1 MIGAVGVLVNNG
13 WAGVIGTAMNCVG
26 VTDGGATN
34 DSVNEIGVGVSVGRS
49 MISVFSSVPFRLI
62 DGGGGISSTWCILL
76 RMK

>member
-1 MIGAVGVLVNNG
+1 
-13 WAGVIGTAMNCVG
+13 
-26 VTDGGATN
+26 
-34 DSVNEIGVGVSVGRS
+34 

>member
-1 MIGAVGVLVNNG
+1 
-13 WAGVIGTAMNCVG
+13 MNCVG

-62 DGGGGISSTWCILL
+62 DGGGGISST
-76 RMK
+76 